1 MISEKEILKCLNL
14 QDKRISKLEA
24 LVEVDS
30 DGSADKLVDDYNI
43 DDLPEPGEG
52 DSTIDESYVDD
63 SFKMP
68 SLSFNQV
75 ITFLGMTGIIIGVIS
90 FFFYAVANNWIGET
104 MQVMLG
110 VLVGFVLFGSAY
122 ILRDKKEQWSNI
134 VFGGSYFI
142 EYLAIGVGVLE
153 YKVLPEFIGVFL
165 CLIFLSSSLLL
176 SLKFDSRVIAYFS
189 LTGGYLIPF
198 ITGTYVNDL
207 FVMGLYIFLSCGL
220 VILSFKKNWFDVRFV
235 SYGIMS
241 VFLLGSTYKFAS
253 AESKVVPIIFL
264 GLIYV
269 LYNISSLVSSL
280 KNEGGADG
288 TISALDSIILAS
300 QPVLFLS
307 MMYYIFN
314 WTVEFFGIFVMLFS
328 FVYLGEIAYFK
339 LNNKNNSKNQI
350 SDSISYS
357 LLSTAFISINLG
369 LVFLLN
375 SLNDDFLMILFA
387 VEWILFS
394 LLSIN
399 SVKSM
404 FYKLYSYI
412 FLFLVF
418 IWYLFV
424 LNFNSGLAHA
434 SVFILVLAGIV
445 GAFYYLFNRDI
456 DFKLNAAGFI
466 IGGFALIFSFSKY
479 LVFFGIK
486 GALGQ
491 IVLSI
496 LWLIYTLFMFSNVH
510 TKAGKWF
517 VGSLLGFTLLKIAF
531 NDLFYLDGAF
541 RIVGFILFGVLLLI
555 GGYFIKNE
563 TN

>member
-1 MISEKEILKCLNL
+1 MILEKEILKRLNL

-24 LVEVDS
+24 LAKVDS
-30 DGSADKLVDDYNI
+30 DVSADKLVDDDN
-43 DDLPEPGEG
+43 
-52 DSTIDESYVDD
+52 IDESYTDD
-63 SFKMP
+63 LFKIP

-75 ITFLGMTGIIIGVIS
+75 ITFLGITGIIIGVTS
-90 FFFYAVANNWIGET
+90 FFFYAVANNWIGDT
-104 MQVMLG
+104 MQVMIG
-110 VLVGFVLFGSAY
+110 VLLGFILFGSAY
-122 ILRDKKEQWSNI
+122 MLRDKKEQWSNI

-142 EYLAIGVGVLE
+142 EYLAVGVGVLE

-207 FVMGLYIFLSCGL
+207 FVMGLYIFLSCGQ
-220 VILSFKKNWFDVRFV
+220 VILSFKKNWFDLRFV

-241 VFLLGSTYKFAS
+241 VFLLDSIYKFAS
-253 AESKVVPIIFL
+253 TESKVVPIIFL

-280 KNEGGADG
+280 KNKGGVDG
-288 TISALDSIILAS
+288 TISAFDSIILAS
-300 QPVLFLS
+300 QPIIFLT
-307 MMYYIFN
+307 MMYNIFN

-328 FVYLGEIAYFK
+328 FVYLGEIAYLK
-339 LNNKNNSKNQI
+339 LNSKNQI
-350 SDSISYS
+350 SDYVSYS

-369 LVFLLN
+369 LVLLLN

-394 LLSIN
+394 LLSSN
-399 SVKSM
+399 FVKSM

-418 IWYLFV
+418 FWYLFV

-434 SVFILVLAGIV
+434 SVFMLVLAGIV

-486 GALGQ
+486 DALGQ
-491 IVLSI
+491 IILSI

-510 TKAGKWF
+510 TKSGKWL

-531 NDLFYLDGAF
+531 NDLFYLEGVF

>member
-1 MISEKEILKCLNL
+1 MILEKEILKRLNL

-24 LVEVDS
+24 LAKVDS
-30 DGSADKLVDDYNI
+30 DVSADKLVDDDN
-43 DDLPEPGEG
+43 
-52 DSTIDESYVDD
+52 IDESYTDD
-63 SFKMP
+63 LFKIP

-75 ITFLGMTGIIIGVIS
+75 ITFLGITGIIIGVTS
-90 FFFYAVANNWIGET
+90 FFFYAVANNWIGDT
-104 MQVMLG
+104 MQVMIG
-110 VLVGFVLFGSAY
+110 VLLGFILFGSAY
-122 ILRDKKEQWSNI
+122 MLRDKKEQWSNI

-142 EYLAIGVGVLE
+142 EYLAVGVGVLE

-207 FVMGLYIFLSCGL
+207 FVMGLYIFLSCGQ
-220 VILSFKKNWFDVRFV
+220 VILSFKKNWFDLRFV

-241 VFLLGSTYKFAS
+241 VFLLDSIYKFAS
-253 AESKVVPIIFL
+253 TESKVVPIIFL

-280 KNEGGADG
+280 KNKGGVDG
-288 TISALDSIILAS
+288 TISAFDSIILAS
-300 QPVLFLS
+300 QPIIFLT
-307 MMYYIFN
+307 MMYNIFN

-328 FVYLGEIAYFK
+328 FVYLGEIAYLK
-339 LNNKNNSKNQI
+339 LNSKNQI
-350 SDSISYS
+350 SDYVSYS

-369 LVFLLN
+369 LVLLLN

-399 SVKSM
+399 FVKSM

-418 IWYLFV
+418 FWYLFV

-434 SVFILVLAGIV
+434 SVFMLVLAGIV

-486 GALGQ
+486 DALGQ
-491 IVLSI
+491 IILSI

-510 TKAGKWF
+510 TKSGKWL

-531 NDLFYLDGAF
+531 NDLFYLEGVF